1 MHLKF
6 RIFVQK
12 HQNGTY
18 TVTVPGVRRVSPLP
32 TDDVLPAAASLSAYG
47 LLLEEA
53 RDDVREA
60 LQKWLAKA
68 DPAELGRLTNYRDGQ
83 YLETVE
89 VELRP
94 EDRHGQKRNDRL
106 RLKFSLMLEKQA
118 NEQYLV
124 SVPRLLDPP
133 LSFYCFSVEELR
145 EVASRELAAYFSKTS
160 LEELLEYE
168 YQRQEFLDELEV
180 SFSPL
185 KPQKERK
192 KRADEEDSEF
202 WALKASGVNLT
213 ARSREGR
220 LARAYR
226 REREVTEV
234 LNTLSA
240 ERGASVLL
248 VGRPGV
254 GKTAIMHEVVRRIRE
269 EQCPEAL
276 RKRQVWYTTAN
287 QLIAGCC
294 YVGEWQR
301 KLQDVVNEVK
311 RRRHILHVEDVTE
324 LLDAGRSSS
333 GDDNMAQFLRP
344 LLADG
349 TVILVGETTPE
360 RLRVAETRDPGFLST
375 FRTVAVEE
383 TSDDATQ
390 SILTAV
396 AAGLEQR
403 LKVRIEP
410 GAAQVGAEL
419 TRRFQPYRAFPGKAV
434 QFLERAA
441 ADAAGAAG
449 EERPVITR
457 QQAVRAFA
465 RYSGLPEFLLSDHLT
480 LDADQLRRHFS
491 DRLIGQPEAVETVTD
506 LVTVVKAGL
515 NDPNKPLGCFF
526 FVGPTGVGKTE
537 MVKALAEYL
546 FGSADRVLRFDM
558 SEYALPHT
566 VATLIG
572 GSQAGAEGELTKR
585 IRLQPFSVVLLD
597 EFEKAD
603 PAIYDLMLQVL
614 GEGRLTDAAGHTAD
628 FRSAIV
634 IMTSNLGA
642 TARDQRQPGI
652 RLAPKEAAS
661 DRHYV
666 DQVERYFRPEFVNR
680 LDRIVAF
687 RPLSEEAMRRI
698 AAREL
703 EKLLRR
709 EGIQRR
715 SLLVEIDDSVV
726 ELLLSTGFSPVYGAR
741 PLKREIERRVI
752 VPLSR
757 YLVAHRLGESQLIH
771 LRAEEGRIHLA
782 SSSLG
787 TPREAI
793 RPAGGLTGEAEGG
806 AARLDPARLIEAL
819 AAVRL
824 RLYQWADGDTL
835 REIQNEWQR
844 LLAETRRRSFP
855 THGPEAHRV
864 WTRIYHLERLSKR
877 VAQLRDRADYL
888 EEFSQL
894 SHRERYRD
902 YHAELARS
910 YEGLARDTDYLEIEL
925 LCAHLTESGQALLQ
939 LSAVGRAAQSG
950 DSERWVLKL
959 ARTYLAWARRKGYSA
974 EVFVPVG
981 SYYRWI
987 EEHGLEVKRH
997 LPSFDAGPPV
1007 RPFWAEVGVK
1017 EAKAL
1022 EARLAEIDPPRLI
1035 VALRGANV
1043 FGFLKGEAGTHKLVL
1058 RPEDS
1063 DGAAP
1068 VQTTVVSVEALEDET
1083 AAGEHLEAEAE
1094 KAAQEAAG
1102 TRPKPTE
1109 VPEVVRIYSPDGDRF
1124 VRDVRTGVRTNR
1136 VREVFEGDLDELI
1149 LAYLKTAEAQKAWD

>member
-1 MHLKF
+1 MHVKF
-6 RIFVQK
+6 RLFIQK
-12 HQNGTY
+12 HPIGTY
-18 TVTVPGVRRVSPLP
+18 TVTVPGVRRVSPLS
-32 TDDVLPAAASLSAYG
+32 TEDVLPAAASLSAYG

-60 LQKWLAKA
+60 LEKWLAKA
-68 DPAELGRLTNYRDGQ
+68 DPAELGRLTNYREGQ
-83 YLETVE
+83 FLETVE

-94 EDRHGQKRNDRL
+94 EDRHGQKRKDRV
-106 RLKFSLMLEKQA
+106 RHKFSLMLEKLESQ
-118 NEQYLV
+118 QYLV
-124 SVPRLLDPP
+124 TVPRLLDPP
-133 LSFYCFSVEELR
+133 LQFYCFSLDELR
-145 EVASRELAAYFSKTS
+145 ETASRELATYFSKAS

-180 SFSPL
+180 SFNPL
-185 KPQKERK
+185 KPQRERK
-192 KRADEEDSEF
+192 KGKDEEEREF
-202 WALKASGVNLT
+202 WALKASGMNLT

-220 LARAYR
+220 LARPFR

-234 LNTLSA
+234 LNTLAA

-248 VGRPGV
+248 VGPSGV

-269 EQCPEAL
+269 EQCPESL
-276 RKRQVWYTTAN
+276 RKRQVWSTTAN
-287 QLIAGCC
+287 QLIAGCMF
-294 YVGEWQR
+294 VGSWQE
-301 KLQDVVNEVK
+301 KLQNVVDEVK
-311 RRRHILHVEDVTE
+311 RRRHLLHMEDVTE

-349 TVILVGETTPE
+349 TVVLVGETTAE

-375 FRTVAVEE
+375 FRIIQVEE
-383 TSDDATQ
+383 TSDDTTL

-410 GAAQVGAEL
+410 GASQVGAEL
-419 TRRFQPYRAFPGKAV
+419 TRRFQPYRACPGKAV

-480 LDADQLRRHFS
+480 LDTEGLRRHFS
-491 DRLIGQPEAVETVTD
+491 ERLIGQPEAVETVTD

-515 NDPNKPLGCFF
+515 NDPNKPLGCYF

-558 SEYALPHT
+558 SEYSLPHT

-572 GSQAGAEGELTKR
+572 GGAGGAEGELTKR

-652 RLAPKEAAS
+652 RLGGEQAS
-661 DRHYV
+661 SARHYV

-703 EKLLRR
+703 EKLLHR
-709 EGIQRR
+709 EGIRR
-715 SLLVEIDDSVV
+715 RNLLLEIDDSVV
-726 ELLLSTGFSPVYGAR
+726 ELLLETGFSPVYGAR

-771 LRAEEGRIHLA
+771 LRAEEGQLRLA

-787 TPREAI
+787 TPRETI
-793 RPAGGLTGEAEGG
+793 RQVGALSGETDGSAS
-806 AARLDPARLIEAL
+806 LDPARLIEAL

-824 RLYQWADGDTL
+824 RLYQWAEGDTL
-835 REIQNEWQR
+835 REIRNEWQR

-864 WTRIYHLERLSKR
+864 WSRIYHLERLSHR
-877 VAQLRDRADYL
+877 VEQLRDRADYL
-888 EEFSQL
+888 EEFAQL

-902 YHAELARS
+902 YHGELARS
-910 YEGLARDTDYLEIEL
+910 YEGLTRDTDYLEIEL

-939 LSAVGRAAQSG
+939 LSAVGRAVQAAGS
-950 DSERWVLKL
+950 DRWVLQL
-959 ARTYLAWARRKGYSA
+959 ARTYLAWTRRKGYST
-974 EVFVPVG
+974 EVFVPLE
-981 SYYRWI
+981 SYYRWVQ
-987 EEHGLEVKRH
+987 ERGLELKRH
-997 LPSFDAGPPV
+997 LPTFDPGPPA
-1007 RPFWAEVGVK
+1007 RPFWAELGVK
-1017 EAKAL
+1017 EAKAQA
-1022 EARLAEIDPPRLI
+1022 ERLAEIDPPRLI
-1035 VALRGANV
+1035 LAVKGPNV

-1063 DGAAP
+1063 EGAAP
-1068 VQTTVVSVEALEDET
+1068 VQTAVVSVESLDEET
-1083 AAGEHLEAEAE
+1083 AAGAHLEAEAE
-1094 KAAQEAAG
+1094 KAVHEAAG
-1102 TRPKPTE
+1102 QRATPPE
-1109 VPEVVRIYSPDGDRF
+1109 VPEVIRIYSPEGDRF

-1136 VREVFEGDLDELI
+1136 VRDVFEGDLDELI
-1149 LAYLKTAEAQKAWD
+1149 LAYLKTAEAEQAWD